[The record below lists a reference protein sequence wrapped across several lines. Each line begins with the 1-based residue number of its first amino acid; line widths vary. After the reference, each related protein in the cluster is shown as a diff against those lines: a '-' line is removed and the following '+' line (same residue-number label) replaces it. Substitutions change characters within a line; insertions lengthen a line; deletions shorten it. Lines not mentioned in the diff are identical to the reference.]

1 MARFDLSNRGMLAV
15 DPATEDRAA
24 IAEGIAE
31 RRSMTLIHPF
41 DDLDVMAGQG
51 TVGLEIVEQISQRAV
66 RPDALVV
73 NCSGGGLASGVVTAV
88 AQAFRISQS
97 TWRRSLVLKKMA
109 TGP

>member
-1 MARFDLSNRGMLAV
+1 MLAV
-15 DPATEDRAA
+15 VLYDPATEDRAA

-88 AQAFRISQS
+88 AQALSQS